1 LEIAEWLAENAAGFR
16 LTRKD
21 NPSENEHV
29 EPNSPRTPNANAETG
44 QFHLLKASI
53 SLLL

>member
-1 LEIAEWLAENAAGFR
+1 MAGGECRR
-16 LTRKD
+16 LSANEKD